1 MDRSIPAGWR
11 SLPGAG
17 AALHLDDVLRRRML
31 LSYLAILLTLYL
43 SAVVQA
49 QLFDVIPTDMR
60 GEILATLLT
69 GAGLLLCVRAPLCG
83 ARYVAAVT
91 CLATA
96 PIAAVLFHEQLVAQ
110 VWSVVPLIF
119 VAIFLRT
126 WHDPTVARAATVV
139 MTLAAVA
146 ALVVA
151 PVPVPTLY
159 LLMYAASIIGA
170 CEVFGL
176 ANAVLLEA
184 AFRDPLTAVWNR
196 AGIKRQVHRLLTRA
210 RRRRQPVAVLVFDVD
225 DFKGVNDQSGHAA
238 GDLVLSELARRWR
251 HRAPRS
257 SVVGRLGGDEFVIV
271 VSGYDEPEARTLAAS
286 LAGGHP
292 VKVTCGVAV
301 GPADPGAFEGIL
313 AAADNDLYARKRSR
327 SS

>member
-1 MDRSIPAGWR
+1 M
-11 SLPGAG
+11 
-17 AALHLDDVLRRRML
+17 
-31 LSYLAILLTLYL
+31 SYLAVLLLLYL
-43 SAVVQA
+43 SAVVHAQA
-49 QLFDVIPTDMR
+49 FDVVPTDGR

-69 GAGLLLCVRAPLCG
+69 GVGLLLCLRAPLCG

-96 PIAAVLFHEQLVAQ
+96 PVAAVLFHEQLVAQ

-119 VAIFLRT
+119 VAIFVRT
-126 WHDPTVARAATVV
+126 WHDPTTARTVTAV

-151 PVPVPTLY
+151 PAPVPALY
-159 LLMYAASIIGA
+159 LIMYAASIIGA

-184 AFRDPLTAVWNR
+184 AFRDPLTSVWNR
-196 AGIKRQVHRLLTRA
+196 AGVNRQVRRLLAQA
-210 RRRRQPVAVLVFDVD
+210 RRRRHPVAVLVFDVD

-251 HRAPRS
+251 LRAPRS

-271 VSGYDEPEARTLAAS
+271 LSGYTEPQARRLATTLAD
-286 LAGGHP
+286 GHP
-292 VKVTCGVAV
+292 VKVSCGVAV
-301 GPADPGAFEGIL
+301 GSAETAAFEDIL
-313 AAADNDLYARKRSR
+313 AAADRDLYEQKRSR
-327 SS
+327 SA